1 MLITAAKE
9 DSSSEV
15 SSPTTP
21 SPPPPLPTTSPA
33 ATSASVAVDD
43 KRASAGKKATRQW
56 EAWTHEEEESFFI
69 ALRNVGKNFDKITS
83 RVQSKNKDQVRHY
96 YYRVI
101 RRINK
106 LLGPGFSLD
115 AKNTKDA
122 NSAMLRWWSLLEKQ
136 SCSASKLHLK
146 PRRFKT
152 FVTALEHQLLKDRV
166 KANKKKKPPQALSVV
181 VAPVSRK
188 PTTCGQEA
196 AKAIAVEQFCTSKNS
211 SIKLRNPRRQEP
223 LQVSKKRKKG
233 SDCGVSAAAIKRW
246 EKAATAGVSL
256 VAEAAEQVERAA
268 AEQLGQAGPSLKESK
283 LCSQSPAQAY
293 PETVILSGQEALQGD
308 AVEYT
313 VEEGKLK
320 LQLYPIDEATRK
332 SMEQDGVNP
341 FLQLTLKHRKPVS
354 SVIRHLIQKWGGSA
368 AATGELFLFSFSA
381 QVESM
386 STCQRWSLHD
396 ANVNA
401 GDVYSALGNPTV
413 FRLRYGWISPRILQC
428 PQAECLHLPVSALAR
443 PEAGLQ
449 SSATPNISVQ
459 PSAQA
464 LPLGSFPCSTSAET
478 TSKSSEAISKDFLC
492 CPGIDLTRGS
502 VTLVQGG
509 DATANELPFV
519 ESAKSQYRQWSSSAT
534 VSAVACDTE
543 ADVNSKRF
551 ELTENTLMP
560 RGKSVDGLI
569 QVDARTAINIFGQS
583 SADHLSDDGK
593 GLADMVGHKVQESGG
608 NLAAC
613 SWLYE
618 GSNDSFVQRIWA
630 IEDPS
635 NAASLLPTEMD
646 WADTLT
652 NISVG
657 EFLNEV
663 SQTAHMTSGVA
674 TIQALQPMQSL
685 DSFDAAVAAQSA
697 DVSGIE
703 SSLVQHS
710 ETPAW
715 DSEETRDAF
724 AFRKLV
730 SQKQTLSPVQIS
742 LEPPRSAELLRESDG
757 IASSFVDC
765 GSLEAWKQSFNHT
778 ELSFAEELKYDPSSQ
793 FFTRQ
798 LECSGKGSSSQ
809 DFTWANVN
817 KLHSSAHGSGNS
829 RP

>member
-188 PTTCGQEA
+188 PTACGQEA
-196 AKAIAVEQFCTSKNS
+196 AKAIAVEQFCTSKLVGGKNS

-233 SDCGVSAAAIKRW
+233 SDCSVSAAAIKRW

-283 LCSQSPAQAY
+283 LCSQSPAHAY

-354 SVIRHLIQKWGGSA
+354 SVIRHLIQKWGGSS
-368 AATGELFLFSFSA
+368 AATGELFLFPFSA

-396 ANVNA
+396 ANFNA

-428 PQAECLHLPVSALAR
+428 PQAECLHLPVSSLAR
-443 PEAGLQ
+443 AEAGLQ

-464 LPLGSFPCSTSAET
+464 LPLGSFPCLTIEEI

-519 ESAKSQYRQWSSSAT
+519 ESSKSEYRQWSSSAT
-534 VSAVACDTE
+534 VSAVACDSE

-551 ELTENTLMP
+551 EFTENTLMP

-569 QVDARTAINIFGQS
+569 QVDGRTAINIFGQS

-593 GLADMVGHKVQESGG
+593 GLADMVEHKVQEIGG

-730 SQKQTLSPVQIS
+730 SQKQTLSSVQIS
-742 LEPPRSAELLRESDG
+742 LEPPCSAELLRESDG

-778 ELSFAEELKYDPSSQ
+778 ELSFTEELKYDPSSQ
-793 FFTRQ
+793 FFPRQ
-798 LECSGKGSSSQ
+798 FECSGK
-809 DFTWANVN
+809 ANVN